1 MKRFIYTLI
10 AALCLTAS
18 ASAKSP
24 LMTATESP
32 ECRQWVDSVFNTLTL
47 NQRIAQLFMPI
58 VNPGAGQQTLA
69 LINTVM
75 GKYKM
80 GGILLS
86 EGTIDQYATAINA
99 ARKASSVAPMIAID
113 GEWGLSMRVKNT
125 PRFPHNM
132 GLGAI
137 SDNNLLYEYGRE
149 VGREMKLLGIDINFA
164 PVIDVNVNPSNPVI
178 GYRSFG
184 ENPQRVAEAGAAY
197 AAGLESTGVMSCG
210 KHFPGH
216 GDTNVDSHKAL
227 PTIDHSKETI
237 EQVDLIPFER
247 YMQDGSAIMTAHL
260 DVPALDD
267 SGTPASLSKKI
278 TTDLLRNKLGFK
290 GLIFTDALGM
300 KGATTAGNVSVEALL
315 AGADVLEGML
325 HPGADLQAV
334 EAAVKAG
341 KISENEINERCRK
354 VLAYK
359 YAMGLAKTTPVNVKG
374 LSEMIS
380 SPQAEAVNQALANAS
395 ITLLRD
401 KNNLV
406 PVGNLEKTSIAVV
419 NIGKPGEEFS
429 RICRKYSSDVSFY
442 QMNSNVAKIKNHD
455 VVIAA
460 VYSDSQAARAYLS
473 QLRNIPGLIEVFF
486 INPYK
491 MAKFEQSLTDRGALM
506 LAYDN
511 TPQTQSAAAQ
521 AVFGGI
527 NIDGHLPVTLNGI
540 AKIGDGITREK
551 SRLGYTSPLAEGMK
565 PELSFKIDSMIND
578 AISRNAF
585 PGCQI
590 LVARNG
596 NVVIDKS
603 YGKQSMGGTVPVTDE
618 TLYDLASV
626 SKATGTLPGV
636 MKAYDLGLFD
646 LDARASKYIP
656 GLVGSNKED
665 VTVRQLLY
673 HESGIQPSLNLFYI
687 MMDTATYTD
696 PLISGKP
703 TATNSIKIQRG
714 AYGNNTAKIRRDIT
728 SPVKTDRFPI
738 LAGRDVYVGKESYDT
753 IMGRIYSSPLRKN
766 KNYAYSCLNF
776 CLLMDLEQHV
786 TGQNH
791 DKWVHDSI
799 FAPMGA
805 GLVGYRPLERFTVN
819 DIATTE
825 NDTYLRRQTI
835 CGYVHDELAD
845 FSGGVQGNA
854 GLFSNAGDLAKLC
867 QMWLN
872 GGKYGDK
879 QILSEETVKL
889 FTTDKSPT
897 CRRGLGFDKPD
908 KENDDNSPTCSEAT
922 AATFGHLGFTGTVF
936 WVDPD
941 NDLVFIFLNNRVN
954 PTRDNDAFNKL
965 NLRPALFSEVYKSIK
980 K

>member
-260 DVPALDD
+260 NVPALDD

-819 DIATTE
+819 DIAATE

-965 NLRPALFSEVYKSIK
+965 NLRPALFSEVYKSIEK
-980 K
+980 

>member
-113 GEWGLSMRVKNT
+113 GEWGLSMRVKKT

-237 EQVDLIPFER
+237 EQIDLIPFER

-260 DVPALDD
+260 NVPALDD

-791 DKWVHDSI
+791 DKWIHDSI

-819 DIATTE
+819 DIAATE

-965 NLRPALFSEVYKSIK
+965 NLRPALFSEVYKSIEK
-980 K
+980 

>member
-113 GEWGLSMRVKNT
+113 GEWGLSMRVKKT

-260 DVPALDD
+260 NVPALDD

-359 YAMGLAKTTPVNVKG
+359 YAMGLAKTIPVNVKG

-738 LAGRDVYVGKESYDT
+738 LAGRDVYVDKESYDT

-819 DIATTE
+819 DIAATE

-965 NLRPALFSEVYKSIK
+965 NLRPALFSEVYKSIEK
-980 K
+980 

>member
-260 DVPALDD
+260 NVPALDD

-646 LDARASKYIP
+646 IDARASKYIP

-819 DIATTE
+819 DIAATE

-965 NLRPALFSEVYKSIK
+965 NLRPALFSEVYKSIEK
-980 K
+980 

>member
-184 ENPQRVAEAGAAY
+184 ENPKRVAEAGAAY

-260 DVPALDD
+260 NVPALDD

-696 PLISGKP
+696 PLITGKP

-791 DKWVHDSI
+791 DKWDI
-799 FAPMGA
+799 QNAPAFEVIQHIQPHMSRLASAKRELSGSA
-805 GLVGYRPLERFTVN
+805 YPL
-819 DIATTE
+819 
-825 NDTYLRRQTI
+825 
-835 CGYVHDELAD
+835 G
-845 FSGGVQGNA
+845 
-854 GLFSNAGDLAKLC
+854 
-867 QMWLN
+867 
-872 GGKYGDK
+872 
-879 QILSEETVKL
+879 
-889 FTTDKSPT
+889 
-897 CRRGLGFDKPD
+897 
-908 KENDDNSPTCSEAT
+908 
-922 AATFGHLGFTGTVF
+922 
-936 WVDPD
+936 
-941 NDLVFIFLNNRVN
+941 
-954 PTRDNDAFNKL
+954 
-965 NLRPALFSEVYKSIK
+965 
-980 K
+980 

>member
-184 ENPQRVAEAGAAY
+184 ENPQRVAEAGDAY

-260 DVPALDD
+260 NVPALDD

-696 PLISGKP
+696 PLITGKP

-753 IMGRIYSSPLRKN
+753 IMGRIYNSPLRKN

-791 DKWVHDSI
+791 DKWIHDSI

-819 DIATTE
+819 DIAATE

-965 NLRPALFSEVYKSIK
+965 NLRPALFSEVYKSIEK
-980 K
+980 

>member
-113 GEWGLSMRVKNT
+113 GEWGLSMRVKKT

-260 DVPALDD
+260 NVPALDD

-359 YAMGLAKTTPVNVKG
+359 YAMGLAKTIPVNVKG

-819 DIATTE
+819 DIAATE

-965 NLRPALFSEVYKSIK
+965 NLRPALFSEVYKSIEK
-980 K
+980 

>member
-1 MKRFIYTLI
+1 MKRFFYTLL
-10 AALCLTAS
+10 AAICLIST

-24 LMTATESP
+24 LMTATQSP

-47 NQRIAQLFMPI
+47 NERIAQLFMPI
-58 VNPGAGQQTLA
+58 VNPHGGQATMS

-86 EGTIDQYATAINA
+86 EGSINEYAAAINA

-113 GEWGLSMRVKNT
+113 GEWGLSMRVSNT

-137 SDNNLLYEYGRE
+137 TDNQLLYEYGRE

-197 AAGLESTGVMSCG
+197 ARGLESTGVMSCG

-216 GDTNVDSHKAL
+216 GDTNIDSHKAL
-227 PTIDHSKETI
+227 PTINHSKETI
-237 EQVDLIPFER
+237 EQVDFVPFER

-260 DVPALDD
+260 NVPALDP

-278 TTDLLRNKLGFK
+278 TTDILRKQLGFQ

-300 KGATTAGNVSVEALL
+300 KGAITNGNVSVEALI
-315 AGADVLEGML
+315 AGADVLEGMAQ
-325 HPGADLQAV
+325 PVGDLRAV

-341 KISENEINERCRK
+341 KIPESEINERCRK

-359 YAMGLAKTTPVNVKG
+359 YVMGLANPAPVNAKG
-374 LSEMIS
+374 LADLIN
-380 SPQAEAVNQALANAS
+380 SPEAQAVNQALADAS

-401 KNNLV
+401 KNNIV
-406 PVGNLEKTSIAVV
+406 PVGNLDKTSIAVV

-429 RICRKYSSDVSFY
+429 RICRKYSSNVEFY
-442 QMNSNVAKIKNHD
+442 QLNSNVAKIKNHD
-455 VVIAA
+455 IVIAA
-460 VYSDSQAARAYLS
+460 VYSDSQAAHAYLS

-491 MAKFEQSLTDRGALM
+491 MAKFSQSLTDNGALV

-511 TPQTQSAAAQ
+511 TPQIQSAAAQ

-527 NIDGHLPVTLNGI
+527 NIDGKLPVTLNGI
-540 AKIGDGITREK
+540 AKVGDGLVREK

-565 PELSFKIDSMIND
+565 PQLAFKIDSMLND
-578 AISRNAF
+578 AISRDAI

-590 LVARNG
+590 LIARNG

-603 YGKQSMGGTVPVTDE
+603 YGKQSMGGVVPVTDE

-646 LDARASKYIP
+646 LDALASKYIP

-673 HESGIQPSLNLFYI
+673 HESGIQPSLNLFTI
-687 MMDTATYTD
+687 MMDTATYSGQ
-696 PLISGKP
+696 LITGKP
-703 TATNSIKIQRG
+703 TATNTIKIQRG
-714 AYGNNTAKIRRDIT
+714 AYGHNKAKIRRDIT
-728 SPVKTDRFPI
+728 SSVKTDRFPI

-753 IMGRIYSSPLRKN
+753 IMGRIYNSPLRKN
-766 KNYAYSCLNF
+766 KDYAYSCLNF
-776 CLLMDLEQHV
+776 CLLMDMEQHV

-819 DIATTE
+819 DIASTE

-908 KENDDNSPTCSEAT
+908 KTNDDNSPTCAEAT

-941 NDLVFIFLNNRVN
+941 NDLIFIFLCNRVN
-954 PTRDNDAFNKL
+954 PTRDSTEFNKL
-965 NLRPALFSEVYKSIK
+965 NLRPALFSEVYKSIEK
-980 K
+980 

>member
-113 GEWGLSMRVKNT
+113 GEWGLSMRVKKT

-237 EQVDLIPFER
+237 EQIDLIPFER

-260 DVPALDD
+260 NVPALDD

-703 TATNSIKIQRG
+703 TATNSIKSQRG

-791 DKWVHDSI
+791 DKWIHDSI

-819 DIATTE
+819 DIAATE

-965 NLRPALFSEVYKSIK
+965 NLRPALFSEVYKSIEK
-980 K
+980 